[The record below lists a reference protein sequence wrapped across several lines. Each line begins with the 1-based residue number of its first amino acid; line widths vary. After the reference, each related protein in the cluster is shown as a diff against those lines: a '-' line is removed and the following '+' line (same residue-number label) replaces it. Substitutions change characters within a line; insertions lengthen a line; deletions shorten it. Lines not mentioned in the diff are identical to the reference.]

1 MTSGLQRFDGAAA
14 WAALTPEQQAEIGAI
29 ALEFVVNMH
38 GEDAYFSGL
47 EAKPEARPFI
57 AGQPLLTDK
66 LMTAVQDAIGDQV
79 PALFDDEL
87 RIPIPSLL
95 GGVCRICLCSDDDA
109 CPEGCSWSE
118 PDLCTACVE
127 QIATLEVL
135 SRGR

>member
-1 MTSGLQRFDGAAA
+1 MTPNPLPSLERFYGAAA
-14 WAALTPEQQAEIGAI
+14 WATLTPEQQAEIGAI

-66 LMTAVQDAIGDQV
+66 LMCAVADAIGDKV

-87 RIPIPSLL
+87 VIPIPSLL
-95 GGVCRICLCSDDDA
+95 GRVCRACRCSQEDG
-109 CPEGCSWSE
+109 CPEGCGWSE
-118 PDLCTACVE
+118 DDLCTACKAAE
-127 QIATLEVL
+127 AA
-135 SRGR
+135 